1 MKKMFWML
9 GVAVAALTS
18 CTNDEVV
25 EVNQSNLIKFE
36 SFVNKGTRAVTE
48 TTKNGLTK
56 FYVFGYHNGDSD
68 PVFSNDYVQ
77 KNNNDWS
84 NEVAKN
90 WTANTYYFGAYATK
104 NESEKL
110 STTPLASFSNVG
122 TLTISDY
129 SVGSMDPENHS
140 TDDLIAAV
148 KTVNNTQLTN
158 SAVSLDFK
166 HLLSQV
172 KFEFN
177 NNNEGYFM
185 TVSDIVFK
193 AMPTG
198 NCTIDKEGVISWT
211 LKDGLTSS
219 DSLTYTYPG
228 TGSEVYIPANES
240 FESVCYLVLPV
251 DIAVTTCANFTISFY
266 ERVGAEGNYTYN
278 LMQTIPYQNISLI
291 GTSGPT
297 DNDPNNNTDQENVT
311 SWLPGYIYNYKAY
324 FPINPSEIVF
334 TVNTVEDWQDN
345 EVNDN
350 TVNNESVEF

>member
-1 MKKMFWML
+1 MQL
-9 GVAVAALTS
+9 
-18 CTNDEVV
+18 
-25 EVNQSNLIKFE
+25 
-36 SFVNKGTRAVTE
+36 
-48 TTKNGLTK
+48 
-56 FYVFGYHNGDSD
+56 
-68 PVFSNDYVQ
+68 
-77 KNNNDWS
+77 
-84 NEVAKN
+84 
-90 WTANTYYFGAYATK
+90 
-104 NESEKL
+104 
-110 STTPLASFSNVG
+110 
-122 TLTISDY
+122 
-129 SVGSMDPENHS
+129 
-140 TDDLIAAV
+140 
-148 KTVNNTQLTN
+148 KTVDNTQLAN

-177 NNNEGYFM
+177 NNNDDYFM

-198 NCTIDKEGVISWT
+198 NCTINKEGVISWT
-211 LKDGLTSS
+211 LKNGLTSS

-228 TGSEVYIPANES
+228 TGSGVYIPENES
-240 FESVCYLVLPV
+240 FNSVCYLVLPV
-251 DIAVTTCANFTISFY
+251 NIAVTTCANFTISFY

-278 LMQTIPYQNISLI
+278 LMQTIPYNNISLK

-297 DNDPNNNTDQENVT
+297 DNDSNNNTDQDDVT

-334 TVNTVEDWQDN
+334 TVDSVEGWHSN

>member
-1 MKKMFWML
+1 MKKSILVL
-9 GVAVAALTS
+9 GLAVAAMTS
-18 CTNDEVV
+18 CTNDEVM
-25 EVNQSNLIKFE
+25 EVNQNNLIKFE

-48 TTKNGLTK
+48 TTKNELSK
-56 FYVFGYHNGDSD
+56 FYVFGYHNGDSN
-68 PVFSNDYVQ
+68 PVFSNNYVQ
-77 KNNNDWS
+77 KNGNDWS
-84 NEVAKN
+84 NEVTKN

-104 NESEKL
+104 NESDIL
-110 STTPLASFSNVG
+110 SATPLASFSNVG
-122 TLTISDY
+122 TLTISNY
-129 SVGSMDPENHS
+129 SVGSMGPEIHS
-140 TDDLIAAV
+140 TDDLIGAV
-148 KTVNNTQLTN
+148 KTVDNTQLAN

-172 KFEFN
+172 KFEFI
-177 NNNEGYFM
+177 NNNEEYFM

-198 NCTIDKEGVISWT
+198 NCTINKEGVISWT
-211 LKDGLTSS
+211 LKDGLTLS

-228 TGSEVYIPANES
+228 TGSGVYIPENES
-240 FESVCYLVLPV
+240 FNSVCYLVLPV
-251 DIAVTTCANFTISFY
+251 NIAVTTCANFTISFY

-278 LMQTIPYQNISLI
+278 LMQTIPYNNISLK

-297 DNDPNNNTDQENVT
+297 DNDPNNNTDQDNVT

-334 TVNTVEDWQDN
+334 TVNSVEGWQGN